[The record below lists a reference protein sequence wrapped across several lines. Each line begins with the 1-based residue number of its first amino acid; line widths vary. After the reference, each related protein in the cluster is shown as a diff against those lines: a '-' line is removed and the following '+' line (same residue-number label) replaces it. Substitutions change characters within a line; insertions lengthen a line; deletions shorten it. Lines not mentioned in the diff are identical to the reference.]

1 MSIDTGKIA
10 FRPGLSGLED
20 GVRRGPGTVRCRLAC
35 AGLWTGET
43 SAAACRRRGLKR
55 RESGD
60 GLHGSAAGGREVP
73 SPMC

>member
-10 FRPGLSGLED
+10 FRPGLSGLEG

-55 RESGD
+55 REAEV
-60 GLHGSAAGGREVP
+60 GLAA
-73 SPMC
+73 C